1 VSAFATIEEAI
12 EEIRAGRMLIVVDD
26 EDRENEGD
34 LLLAAD
40 KVTSEHVNFMAKHG
54 RGLICVPMT
63 GERLD
68 ALSISMMVNENTAPL
83 GTAFTVT
90 VDARRGITTGTS
102 AHDRA
107 VTIRT
112 LVDPRTTADELTR
125 PGHILPLR
133 AMPGGVLRRAG
144 HTEAAVDLARLAG
157 CTPAGVICEVLDEE
171 GGMARVPE
179 LLALARKH
187 GLTVITIKNLIEYRV
202 RKEKL
207 VRRIAT
213 TSLPTEIGDFTAI
226 AYDTTVDSR
235 VPLALIM
242 GEVAGDDPVLVR
254 VHSECLTGDVF
265 HSRRCDCGSQ
275 LEKALSI
282 IRAAQRGVFVYMRQE
297 GRGIG
302 LLNKMRAYELQ
313 DQGLDTVEANLALGF
328 KADLRDYGI
337 GAQIL
342 VDLGVKNLRLLTN
355 NPKKIVGL
363 EGYGLSVVEQV
374 PIEVPPTDANR
385 RYLDTK
391 RSKLGHL
398 FPSRSSD

>member
-1 VSAFATIEEAI
+1 MSPFATIDEAI
-12 EEIRAGRMLIVVDD
+12 EEIRAGRTLVVVDD

-34 LLLAAD
+34 LLMAAD
-40 KVTSEHVNFMAKHG
+40 RVTPEHVNFMARHG

-68 ALSISMMVNENTAPL
+68 ELSISMMVNENTAPM

-90 VDARRGITTGTS
+90 VDARQGITTGTS

-112 LVDPRTTADELTR
+112 LVDPRTTADDLTR
-125 PGHILPLR
+125 PGHVLPLR

-179 LLALARKH
+179 LVALARTH
-187 GLTVITIKNLIEYRV
+187 GLKLITIKDLIEHRV

-207 VRRIAT
+207 IRRIAT
-213 TSLPTEIGDFTAI
+213 TRLPTEFGDFTAI
-226 AYDTTVDSR
+226 AYDTTVDAR
-235 VPLALIM
+235 VPLALLM
-242 GEVAGDDPVLVR
+242 GDVAGDDPVLVR

-275 LEKALSI
+275 LEKALSVI
-282 IRAAQRGVFVYMRQE
+282 QGEQRGVFVYMRQE

-342 VDLGVKNLRLLTN
+342 VDLGVRNLRLLTN

-363 EGYGLSVVEQV
+363 EGYGLSVVEQI
-374 PIEVPPTDANR
+374 PIEVPPTEANR

-398 FPSRSSD
+398 FSSASSD

>member
-1 VSAFATIEEAI
+1 MTPFATVEEAI
-12 EEIRAGRMLIVVDD
+12 EEIRAGRILLAVDD

-34 LLLAAD
+34 LVMAAD
-40 KVTSEHVNFMAKHG
+40 RVTPEAVNFMARHG
-54 RGLICVPMT
+54 RGLICVPLT
-63 GERLD
+63 AERLD
-68 ALSISMMVNENTAPL
+68 ELKISMMVQDNTAPM

-90 VDARRGITTGTS
+90 VDARRGVTTGTS
-102 AHDRA
+102 AYDRA
-107 VTIRT
+107 VTVRT
-112 LVDPRTTADELTR
+112 LVDAKMGPEDLTR

-157 CTPAGVICEVLDEE
+157 CTPAGVICEVLDDD
-171 GGMARVPE
+171 GGMARVPQLVE
-179 LLALARKH
+179 LARAH
-187 GLTVITIKNLIEYRV
+187 GLKMITIKDLIEYRI

-213 TSLPTEIGDFTAI
+213 TKLPTELGEFTAI

-235 VPLALIM
+235 VPLALVM
-242 GEVAGDDPVLVR
+242 GQVAGEAPVLVR

-265 HSRRCDCGSQ
+265 HSRRCDCGLQ
-275 LEKALSI
+275 LEKALTI
-282 IRAAQRGVFVYMRQE
+282 IQSEGRGVFVYMRQE

-313 DQGLDTVEANLALGF
+313 DQGRDTVEANAELGF

-342 VDLGVKNLRLLTN
+342 VDLGVRHLRLLTN

-363 EGYGLSVVEQV
+363 EGYGLTITERV
-374 PIEVPPTDANR
+374 PIEIPANESNR
-385 RYLDTK
+385 RYLSTK
-391 RSKLGHL
+391 RDKLGHL
-398 FPSRSSD
+398 LSSLPD

>member
-1 VSAFATIEEAI
+1 MRPFATVEEAI
-12 EEIRAGRMLIVVDD
+12 EEIRAGRVVVVVDD

-34 LLLAAD
+34 LVMAAD
-40 KVTSEHVNFMAKHG
+40 RVTPEAVNFMARHG
-54 RGLICVPMT
+54 RGLICVPLT
-63 GERLD
+63 AERLD
-68 ALSISMMVNENTAPL
+68 ELKISMMVQDNTAPM

-90 VDARRGITTGTS
+90 VDARRGVTTGTS
-102 AHDRA
+102 AYDRA

-112 LVDPRTTADELTR
+112 LVDARMGPEDLTR

-144 HTEAAVDLARLAG
+144 HTEASVDLARLAG
-157 CTPAGVICEVLDEE
+157 CSPSGVICEVLDDD
-171 GGMARVPE
+171 GGMARVPQLVE
-179 LLALARKH
+179 LARAH
-187 GLTVITIKNLIEYRV
+187 GLKLITIKDLIEYRI

-213 TSLPTEIGDFTAI
+213 TKLPTELGEFTAI

-235 VPLALIM
+235 VPLALVM
-242 GEVAGDDPVLVR
+242 GQVAGEAPVLVR

-265 HSRRCDCGSQ
+265 HSRRCDCGLQ
-275 LEKALSI
+275 LEKALAI
-282 IRAAQRGVFVYMRQE
+282 IQAEGRGVFVYMRQE

-313 DQGLDTVEANLALGF
+313 DQGRDTVEANAELGF

-342 VDLGVKNLRLLTN
+342 VDLGVRHLRLLTN

-363 EGYGLSVVEQV
+363 EGYGLTITERV
-374 PIEVPPTDANR
+374 PIEIPANESNR
-385 RYLDTK
+385 KYLSTK
-391 RSKLGHL
+391 RDKLGHL
-398 FPSRSSD
+398 LSSLPD